1 MKRII
6 LFIIILLLNSLA
18 YSQSEIK
25 TVIRPDGIS
34 LKYFN
39 PIPVVITNSHE
50 AGLSL
55 YKNVNNKIYTLAL
68 TVIFKSDKPTELDGN
83 LMIQT
88 TGINGISLK
97 PIFHKLININGRNVA
112 SSMFQ
117 LTEKDINE
125 LKSKSIKLIIFNASG
140 QPIGLN
146 LTKNK
151 NLLITEFSKL

>member
-97 PIFHKLININGRNVA
+97 PIFHKLINWVI
-112 SSMFQ
+112 
-117 LTEKDINE
+117 
-125 LKSKSIKLIIFNASG
+125 
-140 QPIGLN
+140 
-146 LTKNK
+146 
-151 NLLITEFSKL
+151 